1 MSSLHELVCLCADP
15 HIASSSTLKSAP
27 TDANT
32 FRSCWIFAE
41 ILTEIN
47 DRKDQGFG
55 AMAEC
60 ADSVESALTEI
71 HCARGQIRIN
81 GGTEILKP
89 DYLP

>member
-1 MSSLHELVCLCADP
+1 
-15 HIASSSTLKSAP
+15 
-27 TDANT
+27 
-32 FRSCWIFAE
+32 
-41 ILTEIN
+41 
-47 DRKDQGFG
+47 
-55 AMAEC
+55 MAEC